1 MNVWEIILIGIG
13 LSMDAF
19 AVSICKGMQ
28 LRRNS
33 FGRAILVAAFFGG
46 FQALM
51 PFLGWLLGSAFAE
64 RIERIDHW
72 IAFGLLVFIGAKM
85 IYDAVT
91 EEQPDGSIKI
101 EGPSFGNKKEKG
113 MQDGNPDGLQV
124 QAVSTQEA
132 AVTENG
138 EDGGTEPE
146 KEETVENPPLPLT
159 ELVLLAIAT
168 SIDAL
173 AVGVTFSFLNVE
185 IISACVIIG
194 ATTTAIS
201 FAGVELGYLTGGY
214 FRDKAQIFGGA
225 ILIALG
231 IRILLTHLM
240 GV

>member
-1 MNVWEIILIGIG
+1 MNVWEIILIGVG

-28 LRRNS
+28 LRRHS
-33 FGRAILVAAFFGG
+33 FGRSILVALFFGG

-72 IAFGLLVFIGAKM
+72 IAFGLLAFIGAKM

-91 EEQPDGSIKI
+91 EEEPDGSIKI
-101 EGPSFGNKKEKG
+101 TPPALNRADQKKDSANEAKGFTDEKAVENKG
-113 MQDGNPDGLQV
+113 MV
-124 QAVSTQEA
+124 EKEA
-132 AVTENG
+132 TALSENT
-138 EDGGTEPE
+138 EDGG
-146 KEETVENPPLPLT
+146 KNPPLPIS

-173 AVGVTFSFLNVE
+173 AVGVTFSFLKVD
-185 IISACVIIG
+185 IVSSCMLIG

-201 FAGVELGYLTGGY
+201 FGGVEIGYLTGGY
-214 FRDKAQIFGGA
+214 FRDKAQIFGGS

-231 IRILLTHLM
+231 IRILITHLM